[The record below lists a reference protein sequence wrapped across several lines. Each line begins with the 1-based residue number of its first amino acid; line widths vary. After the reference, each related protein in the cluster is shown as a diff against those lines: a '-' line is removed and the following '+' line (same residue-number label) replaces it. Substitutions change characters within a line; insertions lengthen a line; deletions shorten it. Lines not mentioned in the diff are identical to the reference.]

1 MKKFFS
7 NNKIIFYIFNFFLI
21 LLYLYPGS
29 LLGLLIYS
37 NEKIQPQI
45 TADFLISSNHFYVFV
60 ILTILGFLTFPKFN
74 QSKSLIIYLVSLS
87 IILEIFHIAIPERS
101 FQWSDLFGNVIGGL
115 KNMIGNFLKE
125 LVGKFLNAPLCAAE
139 QFLGTLL
146 GDIMGSINSVIG
158 PILSSLTAVL
168 GGALGSVNG
177 LINKALAGVGL
188 LYNFIACNEFKCPL
202 PSRFDNKLGP
212 KQNDVD
218 RIDKITKTMSSL
230 SDGLGGTN
238 LPSVF

>member
-60 ILTILGFLTFPKFN
+60 ILTILGFLTFTKLN

-101 FQWSDLFGNVIGGL
+101 FQWSDLFGNVIGV
-115 KNMIGNFLKE
+115 IVVIFIQ
-125 LVGKFLNAPLCAAE
+125 KFISE
-139 QFLGTLL
+139 YGF
-146 GDIMGSINSVIG
+146 
-158 PILSSLTAVL
+158 
-168 GGALGSVNG
+168 
-177 LINKALAGVGL
+177 
-188 LYNFIACNEFKCPL
+188 FK
-202 PSRFDNKLGP
+202 K
-212 KQNDVD
+212 
-218 RIDKITKTMSSL
+218 
-230 SDGLGGTN
+230 
-238 LPSVF
+238 